1 MSSRS
6 QLLSG
11 IGWNTLT
18 VVLQVVIQMVY
29 TGLLA
34 RLIAP
39 ESFILMGVVLSI
51 MGFAEIFSQIGI
63 GPALIQRKEVH
74 QQHINGAF
82 YTSVIL
88 GASFTLLFVALAP
101 AIAAW
106 ENLPQL
112 EPIIQ
117 VVCTSFTI
125 SALSVV
131 PRSMMMKDMQFK
143 AFFKASMVSIVGGNL
158 VVGLTLAWLG
168 YNVWA
173 YVWALFAQNA
183 LMAICYWIMHPVKV
197 TFSWHWQYTREL
209 LRYGT
214 GSTLFN
220 ALNYAATKV
229 DLVVLP
235 RFMQSVQGISQQAI
249 EWQGSMYERANY
261 VMSLPITI
269 MAKLSDNVL
278 FSGMAKMQDEEER
291 LRRTV
296 VIATNM
302 LAIIIVPST
311 VFIVFFAPEIIG
323 IWLGPKYHDVI
334 PILQVLIGAVIWRT
348 LSRLGDSLLRAKDAV
363 FQGSWIKAVYL
374 VIMVVGILLTVH
386 QGMVWVAAS
395 IVCTTFVHYLMSL
408 HLCRQL
414 IGVTWAQQLSALF
427 PSLALGMVATAACA
441 GVKLGTNAL
450 HQQNILQLSA
460 LITLALGALVVAL
473 ALTGVVFLFPKIMG
487 HPSINPL
494 NFVPAKLGK
503 LSAVKRMHD
512 RLNKN

>member
-29 TGLLA
+29 TGMLA

-74 QQHINGAF
+74 QQHVNGAF

-88 GASFTLLFVALAP
+88 GVCFTLLFVALAP

-106 ENLPQL
+106 EKLPQL

-131 PRSMMMKDMQFK
+131 PRSMMMKEMQFK
-143 AFFKASMVSIVGGNL
+143 AFFKASMVSIIGGNL
-158 VVGLTLAWLG
+158 VVGLSLAWLG

-183 LMAICYWIMHPVKV
+183 LMAISYWVMHPVKV
-197 TFSWHWQYTREL
+197 TLSWKWQYTREL

-235 RFMQSVQGISQQAI
+235 RFMQGVQGITQQTL

-291 LRRTV
+291 LRKTV
-296 VIATNM
+296 VIATN
-302 LAIIIVPST
+302 LLSIIIVPAT
-311 VFIVFFAPEIIG
+311 VFIIFFSPEIIG
-323 IWLGPKYHDVI
+323 IWLGPKYFEVV

-363 FQGSWIKAVYL
+363 FHGSWIKGVYL
-374 VIMVVGILLTVH
+374 VLMVAGILFSVNY
-386 QGMVWVAAS
+386 GMTWVAAS
-395 IVCTTFVHYLMSL
+395 IVITTFVHYLMSL
-408 HLCRQL
+408 HLCRRL
-414 IGVTWAQQLSALF
+414 IGVTWAQQLSALL
-427 PSLALGMVATAACA
+427 PS
-441 GVKLGTNAL
+441 
-450 HQQNILQLSA
+450 
-460 LITLALGALVVAL
+460 ITLGIIAALACGAVRIAISSASYELAPLVVLILGATVTMAAVAL
-473 ALTGVVFLFPKIMG
+473 AIFTFPAIMG
-487 HPSINPL
+487 HQSINPL
-494 NFVPAKLGK
+494 SFLPSKLAN
-503 LSAVKRMHD
+503 LSAVQRMV
-512 RLNKN
+512 RKLKKTN